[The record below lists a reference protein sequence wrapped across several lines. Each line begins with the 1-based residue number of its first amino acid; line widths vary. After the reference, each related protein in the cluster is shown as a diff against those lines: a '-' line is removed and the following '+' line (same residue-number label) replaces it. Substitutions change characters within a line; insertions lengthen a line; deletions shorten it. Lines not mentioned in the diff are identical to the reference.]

1 MQVTIVEPASFHTE
15 GQAKT
20 TWAPRHP
27 AYSNPELPAS
37 RMRNGWGTYSPPGDV
52 NKAVEVLYKIASLP
66 DPPLHFVLGENAIL
80 YVRKKLADLA
90 ADTDK
95 YESWSQGLRKDS

>member
-1 MQVTIVEPASFHTE
+1 
-15 GQAKT
+15 
-20 TWAPRHP
+20 
-27 AYSNPELPAS
+27 
-37 RMRNGWGTYSPPGDV
+37 MRNGWGTYSPPGDV

-66 DPPLHFVLGENAIL
+66 DPPLHFVLGDTAIL